1 MSVAIKLAT
10 QPKVVREV
18 KALRTADRK
27 RAAEMNHC
35 SCHSCNF
42 HTPKPAVK

>member
-1 MSVAIKLAT
+1 MSVASKPAT

-18 KALRTADRK
+18 KALRTVDRK
-27 RAAEMNHC
+27 RAAESNHC

-42 HTPKPAVK
+42 RAPTPAGK